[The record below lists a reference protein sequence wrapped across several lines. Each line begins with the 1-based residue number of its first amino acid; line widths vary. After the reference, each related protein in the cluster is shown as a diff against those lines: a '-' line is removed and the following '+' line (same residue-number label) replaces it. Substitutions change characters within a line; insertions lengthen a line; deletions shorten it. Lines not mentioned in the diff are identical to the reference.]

1 MPETTGRTQRNAAN
15 FVAMLIGAIL
25 VALSIWG
32 GSAAG
37 VSETG
42 ESRAAVP
49 WFTHFSAGAL
59 TIAGVFI
66 AQRWNRRRLGQVALV
81 VSAVILIGALL
92 MFRYFGPWAWLTL
105 VLPAVALLVAT
116 PFLAP
121 TPPPLTSGR
130 VPDSPSRS
138 HNPP

>member
-1 MPETTGRTQRNAAN
+1 MPETTGRTQRNVAN
-15 FVAMLIGAIL
+15 IIAMVVGAVL
-25 VALSIWG
+25 VALSVWG

-49 WFTHFSAGAL
+49 WLTHFSAGAL
-59 TIAGVFI
+59 AIAGLFI
-66 AQRWNRRRLGQVALV
+66 AQRWKRRRLGQLALV
-81 VSAVILIGALL
+81 ISAAILLGALIR
-92 MFRYFGPWAWLTL
+92 FRYFGPWAWFTF

-121 TPPPLTSGR
+121 IPAPGPSSR
-130 VPDSPSRS
+130 IPDSPT
-138 HNPP
+138 HQDNPP

>member
-1 MPETTGRTQRNAAN
+1 MPETTGRTQRNVAN
-15 FVAMLIGAIL
+15 MVGIVAGAIMI
-25 VALSIWG
+25 ALSMWG

-49 WFTHFSAGAL
+49 WLVHFSAGAL
-59 TIAGVFI
+59 AIAGVLV
-66 AQRWNRRRLGQVALV
+66 AQRWKRRRLGQIALV
-81 VSAVILIGALL
+81 ISAVILIGAVIG
-92 MFRYFGPWAWLTL
+92 FRYFGPWAWLTF

-121 TPPPLTSGR
+121 MPAPDLSSK
-130 VPDSPSRS
+130 VPDSPTRGD
-138 HNPP
+138 NFP